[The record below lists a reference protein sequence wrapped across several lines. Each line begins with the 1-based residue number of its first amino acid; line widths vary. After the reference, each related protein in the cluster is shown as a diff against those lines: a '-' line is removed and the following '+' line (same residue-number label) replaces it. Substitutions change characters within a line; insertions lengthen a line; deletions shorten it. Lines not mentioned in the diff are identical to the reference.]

1 MLELRRVTE
10 VVSHSDTHHTVP
22 LHTGELKRV
31 FLIFC
36 SAIKPLTLKKSRT
49 STNSQNI
56 NQTQKYL
63 YAFNYSLEQ
72 TGKNFSEAQ
81 FFELLSKKKI
91 MLYFTLSEDHSVQAH
106 GNRAKQ
112 WKKIA
117 SQQYSIFPSGK
128 LSIFSLMAEVGC
140 ATAFPLAIQQC
151 LIARMPVFSGSNR
164 LANHY
169 LPSEHTQESHL
180 AERSPRGRTRSWL
193 PSLPCLLPPEER
205 QLP

>member
-1 MLELRRVTE
+1 
-10 VVSHSDTHHTVP
+10 
-22 LHTGELKRV
+22 
-31 FLIFC
+31 
-36 SAIKPLTLKKSRT
+36 
-49 STNSQNI
+49 
-56 NQTQKYL
+56 
-63 YAFNYSLEQ
+63 
-72 TGKNFSEAQ
+72 
-81 FFELLSKKKI
+81 
-91 MLYFTLSEDHSVQAH
+91 MLYFTLSEDHSVQTH

-112 WKKIA
+112 WKKIT

-205 QLP
+205 QLPWRKWSGGVCAAHRCSLPKNLHATAQQESVRHFLGLWARDHNCA